1 MEMNCQLNRDSGKI
15 SQTCSISGTSYND
28 TGHGHGTPG
37 HVTGWMY
44 INQDGRM
51 CGPYIPQQLCE
62 GLSSGFLPEEL
73 LVYPIVNGNFVNPVP
88 LKFFIQFPD
97 HVPTGFVYLNV
108 AVPSIKDT
116 TNDHHGRNRLRLLS
130 KNTDDISNLPS
141 EMLLVLSRII
151 PCENP

>member
-73 LVYPIVNGNFVNPVP
+73 PVYPIVNGNFVNPVP

-97 HVPTGFVYLNV
+97 HVPTGFVHLSV

-116 TNDHHGRNRLRLLS
+116 TNDNHSPNQLMPLS
-130 KNTDDISNLPS
+130 ENTGVIPNLPQVIW
-141 EMLLVLSRII
+141 LAH
-151 PCENP
+151 